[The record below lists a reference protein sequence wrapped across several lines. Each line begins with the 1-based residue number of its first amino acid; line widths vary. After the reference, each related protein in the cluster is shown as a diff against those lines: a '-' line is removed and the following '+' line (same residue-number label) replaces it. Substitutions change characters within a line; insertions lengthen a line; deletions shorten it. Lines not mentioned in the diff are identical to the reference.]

1 MFLVGELGKLQAKRI
16 KDSFFEEDE
25 RLQVRIGKLSAEVT
39 MLIKKSDAKLKELGK
54 ICNSD
59 LGDAS

>member
-54 ICNSD
+54 
-59 LGDAS
+59 